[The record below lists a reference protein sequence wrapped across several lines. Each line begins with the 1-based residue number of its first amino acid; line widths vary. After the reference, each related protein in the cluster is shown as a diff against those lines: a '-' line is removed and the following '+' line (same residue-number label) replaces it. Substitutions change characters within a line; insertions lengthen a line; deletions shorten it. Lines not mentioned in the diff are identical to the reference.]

1 MKLHPIYIAIGLAI
15 SLPAFGADVSNSD
28 LSSGDLPSNE
38 QVENIVITGSYNA
51 VAKSQITSSA
61 VVIDSDTLLRLSS
74 TSLVDALHQ
83 VPGLWVESQGGPGG
97 LTSIIM
103 RGAES
108 NHTLV
113 LVDGVQLNDPTNTR
127 GGSFDLNNVNINSI
141 KRIEIIRGAQSSI
154 YGSDALAGVIHIITM
169 EPSKESKV
177 QAFAT
182 VGSHD
187 YLTYGAAVSGTANG
201 VGYAFKAQK
210 KDAGEPLKGSTA
222 DNTDF
227 LAKLNWQNEQH
238 KIDVAY
244 RYFDGNKTSYPE
256 QSGGPEFSL
265 SDELDSSDYRDQHAG
280 LNWSWQ
286 VSPLWLSTINTTWF
300 NRKDDSQSPGI
311 VPYDAVPANGAM
323 TDFTRTS
330 TRWVNTFGEQELC
343 WANIGIETKKE
354 QGESDGY
361 LNIGFLF
368 PTSFNL
374 ARRINSAFVN
384 VNGVV
389 AEKLL
394 LQASVRYD
402 DPDGFS
408 ANKSVQMGL
417 RYQVNDNINVFL
429 NRGEGFKLP
438 SFFAL
443 GHPLV
448 GNPEL
453 QPETS
458 VTLETGIEWQSIQV
472 SASLNY
478 FDNEFRDLIDFDAES
493 FTNVNRAKVD
503 IKGVDGH
510 AQWQSLNKHWRI
522 NGQFN
527 YSDIEAENTL
537 NGRPKVTLGTN
548 INYLQNSELDYNLQ
562 ALWVDERYA
571 TSLHTGQAVQQSLD
585 SYLRF
590 DATVRYTDDP
600 HWQLALSLSNL
611 TDADY
616 QNDLGFA
623 ANGRAFYFTL
633 NYSM

>member
-1 MKLHPIYIAIGLAI
+1 MKLHPICIAI
-15 SLPAFGADVSNSD
+15 SLATSLPVFGAN
-28 LSSGDLPSNE
+28 PQTNE
-38 QVENIVITGSYNA
+38 QVENIVVTGSYNP
-51 VAKSQITSSA
+51 VEKSQITPSA
-61 VVIDSDTLLRLSS
+61 VVIDRETLLALSA
-74 TSLVDALHQ
+74 TNLVDALRQ

-169 EPSKESKV
+169 EPSSSSELK
-177 QAFAT
+177 AFAT
-182 VGSHD
+182 YGSDD
-187 YLTYGAAVSGTANG
+187 YLSYGAAVSGTVDNI
-201 VGYAFKAQK
+201 GYVLKAQK
-210 KDAGEPLKGSTA
+210 KDAGEPLRGSTA
-222 DNTDF
+222 DNTDL
-227 LAKLNWQNEQH
+227 LAKLNWRGDEHN
-238 KIDVAY
+238 IDVAY
-244 RYFDGNKTSYPE
+244 RYFDGSKTTYPE
-256 QSGGPEFSL
+256 QSGGPEFAL
-265 SDELDSSDYRDQHAG
+265 SDELDSSDYRDQHGA
-280 LNWSWQ
+280 LNWLWQ

-300 NRKDDSQSPGI
+300 NRQDDSQSPGI
-311 VPYDAVPANGAM
+311 VPFNAVPANGAM

-330 TRWVNTFGEQELC
+330 TRWVNTLGEQDKQ

-361 LNIGFLF
+361 LNIGFLL
-368 PTSFNL
+368 PTNFNL
-374 ARRINSAFVN
+374 ERRVNSAFVN
-384 VNGVV
+384 VNGLV

-402 DPDGFS
+402 DPDGFAS
-408 ANKSVQMGL
+408 DKSIQMGL
-417 RYQVNDNINVFL
+417 RYQFNDQLNVFL

-448 GNPEL
+448 GNPDL

-458 VTLETGIEWQSIQV
+458 ISFETGIEWQSTQL
-472 SASLNY
+472 SASFNY
-478 FDNEFRDLIDFDAES
+478 FNNEFRDLIDFDAEL

-503 IKGVDGH
+503 IKGVDGDV
-510 AQWQSLNKHWRI
+510 QWQSVDKQWRV
-522 NGQFN
+522 NAQFN

-537 NGRPKVTLGTN
+537 NGRPKLTLGSAVD
-548 INYLQNSELDYNLQ
+548 YVQNAKLSYKLQ

-571 TSLHTGQAVQQSLD
+571 TSLHTGEAVQQALD

-590 DATVRYTDDP
+590 DANVRYTYDA
-600 HWQLALSLSNL
+600 HWQVALNL
-611 TDADY
+611 TNLSDADY
-616 QNDLGFA
+616 QNDIGFA
-623 ANGRAFYFTL
+623 ANGRAFYLTL